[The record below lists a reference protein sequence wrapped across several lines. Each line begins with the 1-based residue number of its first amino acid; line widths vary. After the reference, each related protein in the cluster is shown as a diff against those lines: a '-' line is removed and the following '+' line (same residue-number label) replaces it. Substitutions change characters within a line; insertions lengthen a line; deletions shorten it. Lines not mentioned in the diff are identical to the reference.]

1 MTSSQKAFAQ
11 TYDRPSPGDGVPSKK
26 AFAQTYEATKL
37 SVGSPSKKAFAQVYT
52 YQVPNTA
59 PDKMMF
65 YDTATGQ
72 YVAAPRYRWNGTA
85 WVEIL

>member
-1 MTSSQKAFAQ
+1 MPSSQKAFAQ
-11 TYDRPSPGDGVPSKK
+11 TYDRLSPSDGVSSKN
-26 AFAQTYEATKL
+26 AFAQTYEVTKL
-37 SVGSPSKKAFAQVYT
+37 SGASPSKKAFAQVYA

-59 PDKMMF
+59 PDKMMV
-65 YDTATGQ
+65 YDPATGQ